1 MEKVVLKATKREVLG
16 RKVGALRRAGKLP
29 AVLYGHGIES
39 TPITLEAHEA
49 ALKLSH
55 VTSSSLMMIDL
66 DGKEYPALVRE
77 KQRDYL
83 KNRLLHVDFQVISMT
98 EKVTTKVGI
107 ELTGTAPA
115 VKEFSAVIV
124 TVLNELEVECMPQ
137 DLPARVVIDIS
148 GLAEVGAGIHVRDI
162 VISDKVKIL
171 DDPAEMIVV
180 ASATRAEKVAEEA
193 PAEEEA
199 APRRANPARRIS
211 RSLPIG
217 SNLFDTSRTAVPKVP
232 RFFLS
237 SLKGYQCYGGLPPP
251 GLSSPAGTLC
261 LQKRRA
267 MPAHTFSLFN
277 R

>member
-39 TPITLEAHEA
+39 TPVTLEAHEA

-148 GLAEVGAGIHVRDI
+148 VLTEVGAGIHVRDV

-180 ASATRAEKVAEEA
+180 ASATREEKVVVEEA

-199 APRRANPARRIS
+199 APEAS
-211 RSLPIG
+211 E
-217 SNLFDTSRTAVPKVP
+217 
-232 RFFLS
+232 
-237 SLKGYQCYGGLPPP
+237 P
-251 GLSSPAGTLC
+251 G
-261 LQKRRA
+261 KKD
-267 MPAHTFSLFN
+267 
-277 R
+277 

>member
-1 MEKVVLKATKREVLG
+1 MEKVVLKATKREILG

-29 AVLYGHGIES
+29 AVLYGHGIDS
-39 TPITLEAHEA
+39 TPVTMEAHEA

-55 VTSSSLMMIDL
+55 VTTSSLVMIDL

-124 TVLNELEVECMPQ
+124 TVLSELEVECMPQ

-148 GLAEVGAGIHVRDI
+148 GLTEVGAGIHVRDI

-180 ASATRAEKVAEEA
+180 ASATRAEKAAAEEA

-199 APRRANPARRIS
+199 AAEAS
-211 RSLPIG
+211 E
-217 SNLFDTSRTAVPKVP
+217 
-232 RFFLS
+232 
-237 SLKGYQCYGGLPPP
+237 P
-251 GLSSPAGTLC
+251 G
-261 LQKRRA
+261 KKD
-267 MPAHTFSLFN
+267 
-277 R
+277 

>member
-1 MEKVVLKATKREVLG
+1 MEKVVLKATKREILG
-16 RKVGALRRAGKLP
+16 RQVGALRRAGKLP

-39 TPITLEAHEA
+39 TPVTLDAHEA

-124 TVLNELEVECMPQ
+124 TVINELEVECMPQ

-148 GLAEVGAGIHVRDI
+148 GLTDVGSGIHVRDI
-162 VISDKVKIL
+162 FISDKVKIL
-171 DDPAEMIVV
+171 DDPAEMVVV
-180 ASATRAEKVAEEA
+180 ASATREEKVVEEEV
-193 PAEEEA
+193 PVEEEA
-199 APRRANPARRIS
+199 APEE
-211 RSLPIG
+211 
-217 SNLFDTSRTAVPKVP
+217 TE
-232 RFFLS
+232 
-237 SLKGYQCYGGLPPP
+237 P
-251 GLSSPAGTLC
+251 G
-261 LQKRRA
+261 KKD
-267 MPAHTFSLFN
+267 
-277 R
+277 

>member
-1 MEKVVLKATKREVLG
+1 MQKVVLKATKREVLG

-39 TPITLEAHEA
+39 TPVTLEAHEA

-83 KNRLLHVDFQVISMT
+83 KNRLLHLDFQVISMT

-148 GLAEVGAGIHVRDI
+148 GLTEVGAGIHVRDV

-171 DDPAEMIVV
+171 DDPAETIVV
-180 ASATRAEKVAEEA
+180 ASATRAEKVAEEEA

-199 APRRANPARRIS
+199 APEES
-211 RSLPIG
+211 E
-217 SNLFDTSRTAVPKVP
+217 
-232 RFFLS
+232 
-237 SLKGYQCYGGLPPP
+237 P
-251 GLSSPAGTLC
+251 G
-261 LQKRRA
+261 KKD
-267 MPAHTFSLFN
+267 
-277 R
+277 

>member
-39 TPITLEAHEA
+39 TPVTLEAHEA

-137 DLPARVVIDIS
+137 DLPERVVIDIS
-148 GLAEVGAGIHVRDI
+148 GLTEVGAGIHVRDV
-162 VISDKVKIL
+162 VISDQVKIL
-171 DDPAEMIVV
+171 DDPAETIVV
-180 ASATRAEKVAEEA
+180 ASATREEKAVAEEA

-199 APRRANPARRIS
+199 AS
-211 RSLPIG
+211 EESE
-217 SNLFDTSRTAVPKVP
+217 
-232 RFFLS
+232 
-237 SLKGYQCYGGLPPP
+237 P
-251 GLSSPAGTLC
+251 G
-261 LQKRRA
+261 KKD
-267 MPAHTFSLFN
+267 
-277 R
+277 

>member
-29 AVLYGHGIES
+29 AVMYGHGIES
-39 TPITLEAHEA
+39 TPVTLEAHEA

-115 VKEFSAVIV
+115 VKAFSAVIV

-148 GLAEVGAGIHVRDI
+148 GLAEVGAGIHVRDV
-162 VISDKVKIL
+162 VISDQVKIL
-171 DDPAEMIVV
+171 DDPGEMIVV
-180 ASATRAEKVAEEA
+180 ASATREEKAVVEEA

-199 APRRANPARRIS
+199 APEESEPAKK
-211 RSLPIG
+211 
-217 SNLFDTSRTAVPKVP
+217 D
-232 RFFLS
+232 
-237 SLKGYQCYGGLPPP
+237 
-251 GLSSPAGTLC
+251 
-261 LQKRRA
+261 
-267 MPAHTFSLFN
+267 
-277 R
+277 

>member
-39 TPITLEAHEA
+39 TPVTLEAHEA

-66 DGKEYPALVRE
+66 DGTEYPALVRE

-124 TVLNELEVECMPQ
+124 TVINELEVECMPQ

-148 GLAEVGAGIHVRDI
+148 GLTDVGSGIHVRDI
-162 VISDKVKIL
+162 FISDKVKIL
-171 DDPAEMIVV
+171 DDPAEMVVV
-180 ASATRAEKVAEEA
+180 ASATRAEKVAEEEV

-199 APRRANPARRIS
+199 APEEGES
-211 RSLPIG
+211 G
-217 SNLFDTSRTAVPKVP
+217 KKD
-232 RFFLS
+232 
-237 SLKGYQCYGGLPPP
+237 
-251 GLSSPAGTLC
+251 
-261 LQKRRA
+261 
-267 MPAHTFSLFN
+267 
-277 R
+277 

>member
-1 MEKVVLKATKREVLG
+1 
-16 RKVGALRRAGKLP
+16 VGALRRAGKLP

-39 TPITLEAHEA
+39 TPVMLDAHEA

-55 VTSSSLMMIDL
+55 LTSSSLMMIDL

-98 EKVTTKVGI
+98 EKVTAKVGI

-137 DLPARVVIDIS
+137 DLPERVTVDIS
-148 GLAEVGAGIHVRDI
+148 GLTEVGTAIHVRDV
-162 VISDKVKIL
+162 VISDQVKIL
-171 DDPAEMIVV
+171 DDPAETIVV
-180 ASATRAEKVAEEA
+180 ASATRAEKAAEEA

-199 APRRANPARRIS
+199 APEAS
-211 RSLPIG
+211 E
-217 SNLFDTSRTAVPKVP
+217 
-232 RFFLS
+232 
-237 SLKGYQCYGGLPPP
+237 
-251 GLSSPAGTLC
+251 AG
-261 LQKRRA
+261 KKE
-267 MPAHTFSLFN
+267 
-277 R
+277 

>member
-29 AVLYGHGIES
+29 AVMYGHGIES
-39 TPITLEAHEA
+39 TPVTLEAHEA

-115 VKEFSAVIV
+115 VKAFNAVIV

-137 DLPARVVIDIS
+137 DLPERVVIDIS
-148 GLAEVGAGIHVRDI
+148 GLAEVGAGIHVRDV
-162 VISDKVKIL
+162 VISDQVKIL
-171 DDPAEMIVV
+171 GDPGEMIVV
-180 ASATRAEKVAEEA
+180 ASATREEKAVVEEA

-199 APRRANPARRIS
+199 APEE
-211 RSLPIG
+211 G
-217 SNLFDTSRTAVPKVP
+217 E
-232 RFFLS
+232 
-237 SLKGYQCYGGLPPP
+237 P
-251 GLSSPAGTLC
+251 G
-261 LQKRRA
+261 KKD
-267 MPAHTFSLFN
+267 
-277 R
+277 

>member
-1 MEKVVLKATKREVLG
+1 
-16 RKVGALRRAGKLP
+16 
-29 AVLYGHGIES
+29 VLYGHGIAS
-39 TPITLEAHEA
+39 TPIMLDAHEA
-49 ALKLSH
+49 ALRLSQ
-55 VTSSSLMMIDL
+55 VTSSSLMMIEL

-115 VKEFSAVIV
+115 VKAFSAVIV

-148 GLAEVGAGIHVRDI
+148 GLAEIGAGIHVRDV

-180 ASATRAEKVAEEA
+180 ASATRAEKVVEEA

-199 APRRANPARRIS
+199 AS
-211 RSLPIG
+211 EESESG
-217 SNLFDTSRTAVPKVP
+217 KKD
-232 RFFLS
+232 
-237 SLKGYQCYGGLPPP
+237 
-251 GLSSPAGTLC
+251 
-261 LQKRRA
+261 
-267 MPAHTFSLFN
+267 
-277 R
+277 